1 MKLNNGI
8 SLGNVLTIIALVV
21 SVAISFGSIS
31 NNMDQMKTD
40 IDKKANREMVD
51 IQFEYIQREL
61 SDIKDLIKKGR
72 K

>member
-51 IQFEYIQREL
+51 IKFEYIQREL